1 MLPGFVAPWAKRWC
15 STAFGARSRESNAKS
30 TMRTRDSCGGI
41 TLLSVGAD
49 GSSRSRLQSPYA
61 QVGSTSCVPEYEVI
75 TRFGA
80 AALTTS
86 SLSMVAGTR
95 EAFVSSRS

>member
-1 MLPGFVAPWAKRWC
+1 
-15 STAFGARSRESNAKS
+15 
-30 TMRTRDSCGGI
+30 MRTRDSCGGI

-49 GSSRSRLQSPYA
+49 AAGAAGCSRQGQL
-61 QVGSTSCVPEYEVI
+61 GSTSCVPEYEVI

-86 SLSMVAGTR
+86 SLSMVVGTR